1 MLWATHDVK
10 VELRYVPVQEYL
22 GGSKLQTAFAAGQ
35 GPDIFLISHQDFF
48 LYYNGGVLLDLT
60 PYMEDAAKK
69 DFFPSVMG
77 ARIVD
82 EKIYGVPFDVEPMAM
97 YYRGGH
103 AHLLLQ
109 TRTRAPQRGSGR
121 PIPPLVSKIQ
131 AATTNAGARAQCGL
145 TPTFWRSLN
154 WGVHNAPERFNSA
167 SSTRLEDKLCNACG
181 LAIIACYYCHLF
193 GYSLYDNQT
202 LSPGSG

>member
-35 GPDIFLISHQDFF
+35 GPDIFLLSHQDFL

-109 TRTRAPQRGSGR
+109 TRTRVLNEDLDDLFRRWYPKFRPQ
-121 PIPPLVSKIQ
+121 PQ
-131 AATTNAGARAQCGL
+131 TQE
-145 TPTFWRSLN
+145 
-154 WGVHNAPERFNSA
+154 PER
-167 SSTRLEDKLCNACG
+167 NA
-181 LAIIACYYCHLF
+181 A
-193 GYSLYDNQT
+193 
-202 LSPGSG
+202 